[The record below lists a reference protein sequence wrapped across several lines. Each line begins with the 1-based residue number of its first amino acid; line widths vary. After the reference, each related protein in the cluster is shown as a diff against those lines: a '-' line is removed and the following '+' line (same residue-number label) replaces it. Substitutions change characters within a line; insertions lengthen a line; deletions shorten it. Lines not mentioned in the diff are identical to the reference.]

1 MKVLTETIILV
12 LLITS
17 SNSLLKKSKKM
28 KKTKKDTSTTP
39 SHSLYTAINI
49 KCSQTICP
57 SPNFCNDS
65 GDTCYCAKGY
75 VNDPRNSNPSV
86 YCSYKQHK
94 QLTSF
99 LWELLTNFGI
109 GHLIIGNVWKGLFKM
124 LFSIVFFTL
133 CGLII
138 AKILTIEKSKDIL
151 GIVVTL
157 SIYVSFII
165 LFIWWMVDIVLF
177 ARNKYKD
184 HNKVP
189 LKHW

>member
-1 MKVLTETIILV
+1 
-12 LLITS
+12 
-17 SNSLLKKSKKM
+17 
-28 KKTKKDTSTTP
+28 
-39 SHSLYTAINI
+39 
-49 KCSQTICP
+49 
-57 SPNFCNDS
+57 
-65 GDTCYCAKGY
+65 
-75 VNDPRNSNPSV
+75 
-86 YCSYKQHK
+86 
-94 QLTSF
+94 
-99 LWELLTNFGI
+99 
-109 GHLIIGNVWKGLFKM
+109 M

>member
-109 GHLIIGNVWKGLFKM
+109 GHLIIGNVAKGLFKM
-124 LFSIVFFTL
+124 LFCIILFTL
-133 CGLII
+133 CGLIC
-138 AKILTIEKSKDIL
+138 AKVLTIEGSKNAL
-151 GIVVTL
+151 GITVTL
-157 SIYVSFII
+157 TVYACFII
-165 LFIWWMVDIVLF
+165 LFIWWIVDAICF
-177 ARNKYKD
+177 GCNKYKD

-189 LKHW
+189 LRHW

>member
-1 MKVLTETIILV
+1 MKSIFIIIFLISSSICVMKNSKVMKV
-12 LLITS
+12 
-17 SNSLLKKSKKM
+17 
-28 KKTKKDTSTTP
+28 KKDTSNTP

-49 KCSQTICP
+49 KCTESVCP
-57 SPNFCNDS
+57 SPNFCNDE
-65 GDTCYCAKGY
+65 GDTCYCARGY
-75 VNDPRNSNPSV
+75 VNDPRNSNPNT

-109 GHLIIGNVWKGLFKM
+109 GHYIIGNVWKGFFKTF
-124 LFSIVFFTL
+124 FSIVFFTF

-138 AKILTIEKSKDIL
+138 AKVLTIEKSKNVL

-157 SIYVSFII
+157 SVYISFII
-165 LFIWWMVDIVLF
+165 LFIWWIIDIFKF
-177 ARNKYKD
+177 AANKYDD